1 MATLSGGNQQ
11 KVLVGR
17 CLALEPGILL
27 LDEPTRGVDVGAKAE
42 IYQLIDDLARRGMAV
57 ILVTSELPELLGL
70 ADRILVMRE
79 GRLVGELA
87 GGAREEEVIAVAM
100 GQRESL
106 DVA

>member
-1 MATLSGGNQQ
+1 
-11 KVLVGR
+11 
-17 CLALEPGILL
+17 
-27 LDEPTRGVDVGAKAE
+27 
-42 IYQLIDDLARRGMAV
+42 
-57 ILVTSELPELLGL
+57 
-70 ADRILVMRE
+70 MRE